1 MVVHRIVIRYPQG
14 VLRRH
19 CPLAIQTQTDS
30 LYQKHSMT
38 LPQRTV
44 FGRLLPVIYH
54 KKSEKSGLY
63 IVGPL
68 YIVTILVWHSRGE
81 IRMQNGIL
89 NTAALTLRSDNDM
102 PSNPDFCSE
111 KHNLYICPV
120 IYMPS
125 DLCMGKIRAGTA
137 GAQKNLFKKV
147 TQNCNLF
154 RVGGAHLLGARD
166 VIL

>member
-1 MVVHRIVIRYPQG
+1 MVVHRIVIRYPHG
-14 VLRRH
+14 VLGRH

-30 LYQKHSMT
+30 LNQKHSMT

-44 FGRLLPVIYH
+44 FKRLLPVIYH

-89 NTAALTLRSDNDM
+89 YEEL
-102 PSNPDFCSE
+102 SE
-111 KHNLYICPV
+111 
-120 IYMPS
+120 
-125 DLCMGKIRAGTA
+125 
-137 GAQKNLFKKV
+137 
-147 TQNCNLF
+147 
-154 RVGGAHLLGARD
+154 
-166 VIL
+166 